1 MQDLQQA
8 REGSIGTVA
17 RPGALVRRL
26 GVGVPA
32 ALVAA
37 ALLPGLAA
45 PSAHA
50 AKTSVVAWEGD
61 LAPGGVRAGVR
72 VDPDGDAKLLTG
84 AGGKVKVVNSFKI
97 GGPAL
102 NAIQDAA
109 KSALTGKQSA
119 IDPMYEG
126 WYAAAVVEVGGKTR
140 ALLGRNKL
148 PPKLEQLLAAINA
161 AVPLSKATKAERR
174 SLGRPLAET
183 ASAPPIVEPLTPC
196 AEGESATTFA
206 REVSLEQAAQLGIV
220 KLTSKGGFGGD
231 DMAVDA
237 QYKDVPLPTVVRLN
251 IEVVSDQPGISS
263 AFESHVEKELAGYV
277 INQGKLKG
285 QPVKFDL
292 NVVRRSPGEPGRACF
307 HQVRFTPGVHEHLK
321 FDFNFMIGGG
331 ELVPTDPSGW
341 THNVLHLARLPDR
354 YDWFF
359 TPEGSKNPIKLPT
372 TIMEFEAAIASLE
385 NLGVATNTGLAGVLR
400 THKGWKGNIM
410 SPRPFVFGEFQFGEK
425 LFQADLLF
433 FAKLAQDRIVI
444 HSEPGDLLLNK
455 ATGEQN
461 LVNGASVDLILN
473 KGDPPIHVDGMVVY
487 CVDLDR
493 GVPDPGAVFDVL
505 GPAAEQPDPAM
516 QALARVMKIV
526 AHRQPGVLESTPGAQ
541 SAIWRITDD
550 RVASVQSAQEILAEA
565 GIPPDADYDAPHFGN
580 PNSGSPNTGAVTP
593 SSVLPPLELGPPL
606 PLLKPL
612 KPKLRDVSVRPRR
625 VRAKRKVIVSVRLKL
640 AKGLGDR
647 VALSLERRKGR
658 RFKRVRKLGRDRVP
672 DDISTITLLLPKLK
686 AGTYRVQ
693 AKASRGKPRYA
704 KLNARR

>member
-1 MQDLQQA
+1 MQELQQA
-8 REGSIGTVA
+8 REGSIGRVA

-84 AGGKVKVVNSFKI
+84 AGG
-97 GGPAL
+97 
-102 NAIQDAA
+102 D
-109 KSALTGKQSA
+109 
-119 IDPMYEG
+119 
-126 WYAAAVVEVGGKTR
+126 VEVGGKTR

-444 HSEPGDLLLNK
+444 HSEPGDL
-455 ATGEQN
+455 
-461 LVNGASVDLILN
+461 
-473 KGDPPIHVDGMVVY
+473 P
-487 CVDLDR
+487 
-493 GVPDPGAVFDVL
+493 
-505 GPAAEQPDPAM
+505 
-516 QALARVMKIV
+516 
-526 AHRQPGVLESTPGAQ
+526 
-541 SAIWRITDD
+541 
-550 RVASVQSAQEILAEA
+550 
-565 GIPPDADYDAPHFGN
+565 
-580 PNSGSPNTGAVTP
+580 
-593 SSVLPPLELGPPL
+593 
-606 PLLKPL
+606 
-612 KPKLRDVSVRPRR
+612 
-625 VRAKRKVIVSVRLKL
+625 
-640 AKGLGDR
+640 
-647 VALSLERRKGR
+647 
-658 RFKRVRKLGRDRVP
+658 
-672 DDISTITLLLPKLK
+672 
-686 AGTYRVQ
+686 
-693 AKASRGKPRYA
+693 
-704 KLNARR
+704 